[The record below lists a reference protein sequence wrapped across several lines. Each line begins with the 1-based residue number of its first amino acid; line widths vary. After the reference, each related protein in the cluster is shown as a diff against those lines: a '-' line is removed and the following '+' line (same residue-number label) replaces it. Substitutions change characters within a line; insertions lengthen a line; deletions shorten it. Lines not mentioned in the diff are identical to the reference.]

1 MYGFESR
8 KHKSFTPDPSAND
21 DKKVEMADEEEGFNN
36 DSK

>member
-8 KHKSFTPDPSAND
+8 KHKSFTSDSSAND
-21 DKKVEMADEEEGFNN
+21 DKKVEMAFKEEGFDS